1 MQSGDDSTLTS
12 RFAAIQIKM
21 WHIQLRMRQVY
32 ENQKNLNSKKYNTNR
47 ERIKGF
53 GPAIYS
59 VVDMLVTFEHLEVL
73 MSDIL
78 GTKEILGGIGESK
91 ERAQSMKREKSP
103 IFLDEN

>member
-78 GTKEILGGIGESK
+78 GTKEISEKLSDADRKLIGRTK
-91 ERAQSMKREKSP
+91 DITAY
-103 IFLDEN
+103 